1 MSEEGAPSARKVG
14 LLWHDMSTYTHVIHV
29 LPKTLSWQLT
39 FSPPRKRCFFQDTG
53 IGGSTSGQ
61 WTCTARRS
69 SWISLLSTESPA
81 VAAMEPIAA
90 AIAAWVVAS
99 ALMTDLF
106 LRGEFYCCLVASTLW
121 SYFFLK
127 NHWKNRTGSQRL
139 LDFHGVLSI
148 QKLQVSQSLQCKSRK
163 FQGRDL
169 AESKSF
175 PNKDILGD
183 GVTYF

>member
-121 SYFFLK
+121 SYFFWKIIGKIELGAKDFWIFMEFYPFK
-127 NHWKNRTGSQRL
+127 NCRCLRAFNANPGSFRAETWQNRR
-139 LDFHGVLSI
+139 V
-148 QKLQVSQSLQCKSRK
+148 
-163 FQGRDL
+163 
-169 AESKSF
+169 F
-175 PNKDILGD
+175 PTKI
-183 GVTYF
+183 F